1 MDDLA
6 ATPASVAT
14 ALGVSLSTVYRWL
27 AEDSAPRVAL
37 LALFWV
43 TRWGLSATDVEAFNL
58 VQVHRGLTQAL
69 QDDNRKLRA
78 ELVTA
83 GRLGDFGSANDPAP
97 HIVTTQ
103 AYRSD
108 PGDQR
113 PQTDPAADRQPDS
126 LAAVAHRH
134 SAVRPQSR

>member
-6 ATPASVAT
+6 ASPASVAT

-58 VQVHRGLTQAL
+58 VQVHMGLSQAL

-78 ELVTA
+78 ELATA
-83 GRLGDFGSANDPAP
+83 GRIGDFGSANDPTQ
-97 HIVTTQ
+97 HISSRADPQ
-103 AYRSD
+103 A
-108 PGDQR
+108 
-113 PQTDPAADRQPDS
+113 
-126 LAAVAHRH
+126 LAASEPRDASPPASSTLQSEARRH
-134 SAVRPQSR
+134 SR